1 MQNRGERTH
10 YYIIYIYRETKTNY
24 LNSNPTDLHLYEP
37 GDEWHDRFFAENSR
51 TFIISEITTKK
62 YSPLNL
68 LKMRAFHHPLDFVIF
83 LFQV

>member
-10 YYIIYIYRETKTNY
+10 YYIDKQKNNY
-24 LNSNPTDLHLYEP
+24 LNSTPTDLHSYQP

-62 YSPLNL
+62 YSRLNL

>member
-10 YYIIYIYRETKTNY
+10 YLLLYRETKINY
-24 LNSNPTDLHLYEP
+24 LNSTPTDLHSYQT

-62 YSPLNL
+62 YSRLNL